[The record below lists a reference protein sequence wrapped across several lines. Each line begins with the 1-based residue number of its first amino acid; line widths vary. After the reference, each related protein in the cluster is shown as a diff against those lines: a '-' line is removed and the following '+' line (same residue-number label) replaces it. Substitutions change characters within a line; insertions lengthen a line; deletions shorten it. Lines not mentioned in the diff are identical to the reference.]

1 MNRTAAEVT
10 VVHCMNCYLRGI
22 RRECPYDYYRKMKGE
37 VLEAAR
43 EVVDVYCY
51 KTLEKLI
58 EEMEAEEMEAEEN
71 A

>member
-10 VVHCMNCYLRGI
+10 VVHCMNRYLRDI
-22 RRECPYDYYRKMKGE
+22 RRECPYDYYRKMKAE

-51 KTLEKLI
+51 KTLGKLI